1 MSYQYILFDLDGT
14 ITDSKQGITNSVAY
28 ALKYL
33 GISVENPDT
42 LCKFIG
48 PPLTESFKEYYNLS
62 DIETE
67 TAIQKYREYYSEK
80 GIYENELYSEIIHLL
95 EKLKQNGKKII
106 LATSKPT
113 IYAKK
118 ILEYFNLEQYFHF
131 IAGSEMNLS
140 RYKKEDVIRYA
151 IEQNK
156 IVDKV
161 EVIMVGDR
169 KHDIIGAKENEIA
182 SVGVLYGYGGR
193 EELSGADFIVEKV
206 ADLIPVLI
214 K

>member
-80 GIYENELYSEIIHLL
+80 GIYENELYSGIIHML
-95 EKLKQNGKKII
+95 ENLKQNGKKII

-113 IYAKK
+113 VYAKK
-118 ILEYFNLEQYFHF
+118 ILEYFNLEQYFYF

-140 RYKKEDVIRYA
+140 RNKKEDVIRYA
-151 IEQNK
+151 LEQNK
-156 IVDKV
+156 IVDKA

-182 SVGVLYGYGGR
+182 SVGVLYGYGVR